1 VFCVKG
7 QLHGKSTPQQYNS
20 RIALIVEGGRDQFA
34 FSFAIYSVLP
44 APSLCI
50 SVYNPV
56 IL

>member
-7 QLHGKSTPQQYNS
+7 QLHGKSTPQEYNS
-20 RIALIVEGGRDQFA
+20 RIALIVEGGKDQFA
-34 FSFAIYSVLP
+34 FSFAIYSVL
-44 APSLCI
+44 ASPSLRI